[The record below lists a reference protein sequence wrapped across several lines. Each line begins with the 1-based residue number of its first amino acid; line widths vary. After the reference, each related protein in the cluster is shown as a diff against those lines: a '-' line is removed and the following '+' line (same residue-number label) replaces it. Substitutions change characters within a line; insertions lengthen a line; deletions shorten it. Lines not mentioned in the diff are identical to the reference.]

1 MKLWM
6 KVLIWAGL
14 GGGIGFFAG
23 YRVGACVNRPKSRSK
38 APRSSSEALNEQE
51 HVDIEKTVSEAFKT
65 YRGEDTDGDETVIDL
80 PEGWENEALIIEEPI
95 PVAVEIERTDRVP
108 EVVPA
113 DIPQLHPQNME
124 PMPITAEEFN
134 DEEEYEPDYERKLLD
149 YYEGDE
155 VLYDPEASDIIP
167 VPEDVLGYG
176 ALYGFGGDPNNPVE
190 TIYIQNDTMGAL
202 YQVELVHGSFNDMI
216 PGSFPPVEEEDEVE
230 NW

>member
-1 MKLWM
+1 MKPWM
-6 KVLIWAGL
+6 KALIWAVL

-23 YRVGACVNRPKSRSK
+23 YRVGSFVNRPKSRSK
-38 APRSSSEALNEQE
+38 APVSSSVASDEQE
-51 HVDIEKTVSEAFKT
+51 HVDIEKAVSEAFKA

-80 PEGWENEALIIEEPI
+80 PEGWENDKF
-95 PVAVEIERTDRVP
+95 EIEPTDKVP

-113 DIPQLHPQNME
+113 ETPQLHPQSME

-134 DEEEYEPDYERKLLD
+134 DEEGYEPDYERKLLD

-155 VLYDPEASDIIP
+155 VLYDPEASDIIQ

-190 TIYIQNDTMGAL
+190 TIYIQNDTMGTL
-202 YQVELVHGSFNDMI
+202 YQVELVHGSFSDMI